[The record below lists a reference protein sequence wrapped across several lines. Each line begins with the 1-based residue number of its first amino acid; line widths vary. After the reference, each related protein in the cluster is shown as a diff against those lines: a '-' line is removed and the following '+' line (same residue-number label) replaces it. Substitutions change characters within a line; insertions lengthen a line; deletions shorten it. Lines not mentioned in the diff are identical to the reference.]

1 MFIAMDTVQE
11 RLRYLRESVL
21 GLSLREFRSAINAGL
36 GDAEALSLG
45 TISNYERPADDGT
58 RRAGPRAEFLGALRR
73 AFPQVRIDWVLF
85 GEGRPTE
92 VAEKLAAPDGL
103 ERAGGSAFAAQVLER
118 HPDIGLLP
126 PEGAALFM
134 AALTRLAMGER
145 DGRLDEHL
153 LLELAGDLRW
163 LLYLPARL
171 WGFDE
176 EPSYDDFSDYAVAM
190 LHALMSLMP
199 AAGQGDLAR
208 DYAGS
213 RGPELRGAFPVGF
226 AS

>member
-1 MFIAMDTVQE
+1 MDTVQE
-11 RLRYLRESVL
+11 RLRYLRETVL
-21 GLSLREFRSAINAGL
+21 GLSLREFRAAINARL
-36 GDAEALSLG
+36 DEAEALSLG
-45 TISNYERPADDGT
+45 TVSNYERPPDDGT
-58 RRAGPRAEFLGALRR
+58 RRAGPRAEFLAALKH
-73 AFPQVRIDWVLF
+73 AFPQIRLDWVLF
-85 GEGRPTE
+85 GEGQATE
-92 VAEKLAAPDGL
+92 VAERLAAPDGL
-103 ERAGGSAFAAQVLER
+103 ERTGGSAFASQVLER

-145 DGRLDEHL
+145 DGKLDEHL

-171 WGFDE
+171 WGFEE
-176 EPSYDDFSDYAVAM
+176 EPSYDVFSDYAVAM

-199 AAGQGDLAR
+199 APARGDLAR

-213 RGPELRGAFPVGF
+213 CGPELRGAFPVGF